1 MKLKRYTM
9 SVLYPKTINEKVRNT
24 SHEIALEILT
34 RKYMLGEIKLE
45 EYLEEINKLKTR
57 LDLRKV
63 ASKIHTGSLKNK
75 LPK

>member
-1 MKLKRYTM
+1 MT
-9 SVLYPKTINEKVRNT
+9 VLYTKNITEKAESVN
-24 SHEIALEILT
+24 HEMALEILT
-34 RKYMLGEIKLE
+34 RKYILGEIRLE

-63 ASKIHTGSLKNK
+63 ASKIHTGSLENK